1 MSRDMKSVI
10 LRDKCKIEQ
19 TKVLETLKREMTLV
33 RWRDTLPDSN
43 IMDHNVPAF
52 CYSFVDLSRTGY
64 RGSKIFSFLESA
76 ARITTLVFTHYEKDG
91 SICRMNLMAFF
102 SGFCQVRCLKAIFQ
116 NLLAQNWHS
125 SSPLDKAHNDEW
137 SLTHGLHETGAY
149 FGFGSRKSQR
159 RWKGGSMRWAR
170 NVFLQ

>member
-1 MSRDMKSVI
+1 MKSVI
-10 LRDKCKIEQ
+10 LRDKFKIEQ
-19 TKVLETLKREMTLV
+19 TLKREMTLV
-33 RWRDTLPDSN
+33 RWRDTLPGSK

-52 CYSFVDLSRTGY
+52 CYSLVDISSTGY
-64 RGSKIFSFLESA
+64 RGLKIFSFLEWA
-76 ARITTLVFTHYEKDG
+76 VRITRYF
-91 SICRMNLMAFF
+91 NLHSLWKRWFNF
-102 SGFCQVRCLKAIFQ
+102 QDEYGGRFCLSGFCQVRYLKAIFQ

-125 SSPLDKAHNDEW
+125 SSPLDNAHINDEW

-170 NVFLQ
+170 NVFLL